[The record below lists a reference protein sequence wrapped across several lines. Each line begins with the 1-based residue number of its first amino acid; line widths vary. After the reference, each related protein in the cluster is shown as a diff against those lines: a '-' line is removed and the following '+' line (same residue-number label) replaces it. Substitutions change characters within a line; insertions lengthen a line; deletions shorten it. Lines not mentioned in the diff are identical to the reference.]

1 MGFLRMMKVKVMK
14 IILVFLI
21 FAMTTNTPVLA
32 STARQTPLLF
42 SFHSQDSVIPTKV
55 GIQFLAIP
63 LKTGIGCLHL
73 SNIHSISLKIRGTK
87 GSYNYSAIPVQTRIH
102 EIKSIHYIGS
112 FPTPTTAIIITN
124 PPAVT
129 LNCVGTISIQILR
142 LSSNNLSDIFIPPK

>member
-1 MGFLRMMKVKVMK
+1 MMKVRVMK

-73 SNIHSISLKIRGTK
+73 SNIQSISIKIRGTK
-87 GSYNYSAIPVQTRIH
+87 GSYDYSVIPSHAGIHSSVLIQT
-102 EIKSIHYIGS
+102 EIQDIIMLNLFQHFNRQKSS
-112 FPTPTTAIIITN
+112 VEN
-124 PPAVT
+124 
-129 LNCVGTISIQILR
+129 
-142 LSSNNLSDIFIPPK
+142 

>member
-1 MGFLRMMKVKVMK
+1 MMKVRVMK

-42 SFHSQDSVIPTKV
+42 SFHSQDSVIPTKM
-55 GIQFLAIP
+55 GIQFLAIH
-63 LKTGIGCLHL
+63 LKTGIGYLHL
-73 SNIHSISLKIRGTK
+73 PNIHSISLMIRGTK
-87 GSYNYSAIPVQTRIH
+87 GSYNYSAIPVQTRIQK
-102 EIKSIHYIGS
+102 IKSIHCIRS
-112 FPTPTTAIIITN
+112 LPPPTQAIIITN

-129 LNCVGTISIQILR
+129 LNCVGSISIQTLR

>member
-1 MGFLRMMKVKVMK
+1 MMKVRVMK

-32 STARQTPLLF
+32 STARQSLLLF
-42 SFHSQDSVIPTKV
+42 SFHSQNSVIPTNT

-73 SNIHSISLKIRGTK
+73 SNIQSISIKIKETK
-87 GSYNYSAIPVQTRIH
+87 GSYNYSAIPVQTRIQK
-102 EIKSIHYIGS
+102 IKSIHCIRS
-112 FPTPTTAIIITN
+112 LPPPTQAIIITN

-129 LNCVGTISIQILR
+129 LNCVGSISIQALR
-142 LSSNNLSDIFIPPK
+142 LSSNNLSDIFIPPR

>member
-1 MGFLRMMKVKVMK
+1 MMKVRVMK

-32 STARQTPLLF
+32 STARRSPLLF
-42 SFHSQDSVIPTKV
+42 SFHSQNSVIPVNT
-55 GIQFLAIP
+55 GIQFFAIP
-63 LKTGIGCLHL
+63 LKTGIGYLYL
-73 SNIHSISLKIRGTK
+73 PDIHSISIKIRGTK

-112 FPTPTTAIIITN
+112 FPTPTPAIIITN

>member
-1 MGFLRMMKVKVMK
+1 MKVRVMK

-32 STARQTPLLF
+32 STARQSPLLF
-42 SFHSQDSVIPTKV
+42 SFHSQNAVIPTKV

-73 SNIHSISLKIRGTK
+73 SNIQSISIKIKGTK
-87 GSYNYSAIPVQTRIH
+87 GSYNYSAIPVQERIN
-102 EIKSIHYIGS
+102 EIKSIHCIRS
-112 FPTPTTAIIITN
+112 LPTPTQAIIITN

-129 LNCVGTISIQILR
+129 LNCVGTISIQTFR
-142 LSSNNLSDIFIPPK
+142 LSSNNLSDIFIPPR